1 MEIKHIVGKIS
12 LGSGKDVFDY
22 KYQYNFVIWG
32 LFTVSEVFT
41 TLMIS
46 RSHVIYAV
54 LIKYILQLVNTF
66 LDTLWLKC
74 FIKFVFYANSTAILL
89 NIQSLY
95 KWERVCSKVRFLFS
109 NGRKWYIFLS
119 LLTCRGIEVLM
130 KKVSILYLQMS
141 NNLIH
146 GKKSA
151 VKTCFCHYQMEFLRS
166 RKYGKGLCW
175 HCLLHGLHLYC

>member
-66 LDTLWLKC
+66 LDTL
-74 FIKFVFYANSTAILL
+74 
-89 NIQSLY
+89 
-95 KWERVCSKVRFLFS
+95 
-109 NGRKWYIFLS
+109 
-119 LLTCRGIEVLM
+119 
-130 KKVSILYLQMS
+130 
-141 NNLIH
+141 
-146 GKKSA
+146 
-151 VKTCFCHYQMEFLRS
+151 
-166 RKYGKGLCW
+166 
-175 HCLLHGLHLYC
+175 